1 MPATRSAKE
10 IMDSLN
16 VIFFTPTNMMTGAGV
31 ENVFAEYILNKPD
44 WVRVKVIQ
52 GDFLPGER
60 MDRVIMERLNGLA
73 DFETWHVPVEKFDRF
88 STHFGI
94 LRNFVFTMLLK
105 IVWAPRHRE
114 EILNAVKGYDCIYL
128 YGNWWSSIFPKGI
141 VMIGTQHT
149 DFGYTKGSF
158 ISSLKVFLI
167 RVNLL
172 YKNVS
177 GFHLFPQNAELMHL
191 LKHGNNFLLPPMG
204 IDFDGFH
211 IGTRAGKAKF
221 LYVSRLEECKGIL
234 FILSLWKELNPDG
247 ELYVI
252 GTGGL
257 DEQVREEARG
267 ISGIK
272 FIGRASR
279 TELVETYSKCDVFLA
294 PTTCDNFPIVVEE
307 ALASGMHVIAS
318 DKLRGTFDPFSHE
331 GYLSY
336 LPLNREFWKTEIL
349 QRIENISEVRKISSD
364 IREFARGKFD
374 SSEVSKE
381 FFYQVAKLVERAKR
395 GKISDGKDQS

>member
-1 MPATRSAKE
+1 MPTTHSAKE
-10 IMDSLN
+10 ITNPLN

-60 MDRVIMERLNGLA
+60 MDRVIMERLKGLA
-73 DFETWHVPVEKFDRF
+73 DFETWHIPIEKFDRF
-88 STHFGI
+88 SSHFGI

-105 IVWAPRHRE
+105 LAWAPRHRE

-128 YGNWWSSIFPKGI
+128 YGNWWSSIFTKGI

-167 RVNLL
+167 RMNLL
-172 YKNVS
+172 YTDVS
-177 GFHLFPQNAELMHL
+177 GFHLFPQSAELMHL
-191 LKHGNNFLLPPMG
+191 IKHGNNFLLPPMG
-204 IDFDGFH
+204 IDFDSFH

-234 FILSLWKELNPDG
+234 FILSLWKEFNPDA

-257 DEQVREEARG
+257 DEQVKEETKG
-267 ISGIK
+267 ISSIK

-294 PTTCDNFPIVVEE
+294 PTTCDTFSIVVEE
-307 ALASGMHVIAS
+307 ALSSGMYVIAS
-318 DKLRGTFDPFSHE
+318 DKLKGKFDPFSHE

-336 LPLNREFWKTEIL
+336 LPLNKGFWKTEIL
-349 QRIENISEVRKISSD
+349 QKIENISEVRNISSD
-364 IREFARGKFD
+364 IRELARGKFD
-374 SSEVSKE
+374 SSEISKE
-381 FFYQVAKLVERAKR
+381 FFYQIAKLVQRAKIGR
-395 GKISDGKDQS
+395 VSDGKDQS

>member
-1 MPATRSAKE
+1 M
-10 IMDSLN
+10 
-16 VIFFTPTNMMTGAGV
+16 
-31 ENVFAEYILNKPD
+31 
-44 WVRVKVIQ
+44 
-52 GDFLPGER
+52 
-60 MDRVIMERLNGLA
+60 
-73 DFETWHVPVEKFDRF
+73 
-88 STHFGI
+88 
-94 LRNFVFTMLLK
+94 
-105 IVWAPRHRE
+105 
-114 EILNAVKGYDCIYL
+114 
-128 YGNWWSSIFPKGI
+128 
-141 VMIGTQHT
+141 
-149 DFGYTKGSF
+149 
-158 ISSLKVFLI
+158 
-167 RVNLL
+167 NLL
-172 YKNVS
+172 YTNVS

-204 IDFDGFH
+204 IDFDSFH

-221 LYVSRLEECKGIL
+221 LYVSRLGECKGIL
-234 FILSLWKELNPDG
+234 FILSLWKEFNPDA
-247 ELYVI
+247 EPYVI

-257 DEQVREEARG
+257 DEQVREEVKG

-307 ALASGMHVIAS
+307 ALSSGTHVIAS
-318 DKLRGTFDPFSHE
+318 DKLKGTFDPFSSE
-331 GYLSY
+331 AYLSY
-336 LPLNREFWKTEIL
+336 LPLNRELWKTEIL

-381 FFYQVAKLVERAKR
+381 FFYRVAKLVERAKR